1 MHRPKP
7 VVLALL
13 LMAPVLVGCHKVQA
27 RVELKKGNAMYMNE
41 SYRGALVQYQ
51 KGLELDPDATFAW
64 RSVGLS
70 ALALYHPGDESP
82 QNRQYGDLAIQAFQ
96 KYLADYPDD
105 QKVYDYMMATL
116 VNAKRF
122 DDALAYLAKEAQAK
136 PNDPNIQAT
145 RVRILIQAG
154 KLQEAWQLA
163 QQVPTASKAE
173 ALYSIGVSAWD
184 KSYHDANID
193 HDTRAGIVDMG
204 LKAMDEALKVKPDY
218 FEAMTY
224 YNLLYREKAKLETDA
239 NLRLQDTALADEWL
253 KKAMEQRKKSM
264 AKPAATPTPST
275 AS

>member
-1 MHRPKP
+1 
-7 VVLALL
+7 
-13 LMAPVLVGCHKVQA
+13 MAPLLAGCHKIQA

-41 SYRGALVQYQ
+41 SYRAALVQYQ

-70 ALALYHPGDESP
+70 ALALYHPGDDSP

-96 KYLADYPDD
+96 KYLAAYPDD
-105 QKVYDYMMATL
+105 QKIYDYMMATL

-122 DDALAYLAKEAQAK
+122 DDALGYLAKEAQAK
-136 PNDPNIQAT
+136 PNDPAIQAT

-154 KLQEAWQLA
+154 KLDEAAQLA
-163 QQVPTASKAE
+163 QQVGAPQQKAE

-184 KSYHDANID
+184 KSYHDPNLD
-193 HDTRAGIVDMG
+193 HDTRAKIVDMG
-204 LKAMDEALKVKPDY
+204 LSAMDQALKVKPDY

-224 YNLLYREKAKLETDA
+224 YNLLYREKAKMELDGNARLEDI
-239 NLRLQDTALADEWL
+239 ALADQWL
-253 KKAMEQRKKSM
+253 QKALEQRKKSQ
-264 AKPAATPTPST
+264 AKPAVTPTPSAT